1 MKIGTS
7 RRQDA
12 PGSAVLAPAVSYLA
26 DGAHSVTR
34 PTMHGLD
41 VVALQ
46 HFGDGGVELLAA
58 ADFVEA
64 FQQIL
69 GSHPRALGALQI
81 VKHLAAMHHH
91 DAVAEV
97 DGLMHGVRD
106 PECRQLVTLTDFVSQ
121 TNDLLSSS
129 QLNRHG
135 VL

>member
-1 MKIGTS
+1 MKIETS

-12 PGSAVLAPAVSYLA
+12 PGSAAVAPGGSYLV
-26 DGAHSVTR
+26 DGAQGVTR

-58 ADFVEA
+58 ADVVEA

-69 GSHPRALGALQI
+69 GSLPRAVGALQI
-81 VKHLAAMHHH
+81 VEDLAAMHHH

-97 DGLMHGVRD
+97 DG
-106 PECRQLVTLTDFVSQ
+106 
-121 TNDLLSSS
+121 
-129 QLNRHG
+129 
-135 VL
+135 